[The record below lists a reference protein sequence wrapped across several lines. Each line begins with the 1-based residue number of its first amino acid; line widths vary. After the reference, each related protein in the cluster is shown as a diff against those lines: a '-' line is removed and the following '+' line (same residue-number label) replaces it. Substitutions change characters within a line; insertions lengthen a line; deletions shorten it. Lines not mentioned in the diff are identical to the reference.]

1 MDHSSLQAQA
11 RRFVQQHRQEIIDD
25 IARLVAIKS
34 VCGEAA
40 AGAPFGPGPRSALT
54 AAMEMASE
62 MGLQCEDHE
71 VLARAFVPGSGD
83 KTVGIVAHLD
93 VVPEGSGW
101 NSDPYT
107 LTEKD
112 GWLIGRGVVDDKG
125 PAVLALWAARFFALA
140 PERPRHG
147 IEVLLG
153 TDEECG
159 MRDLKQYLAAHRA
172 PDFAFTPD
180 GAFPVCNGEKGGFS
194 GEFVSPPL
202 DGVLLDFS
210 GGFAHNVVPDR
221 AEALVRLDAS
231 GLPAAEGITVTA
243 CPEGA
248 RIEAAGIAAHAST
261 PEGSRSAIGMIASYL
276 LGLAPVTG
284 AERAALELVRDLAV
298 SHDGEKLGI
307 ASQDGIFT
315 PLTIIGGQI
324 WMREGVLTQNLDC
337 RYPTS
342 ITGEEIAAQLEKRA
356 QEAGMRLEGARF
368 DPPFYIAPDSPAILA
383 LRDTYRTL
391 TGKDDAP
398 FTMGGGTYARRMPNA
413 VSFGI
418 EDETMSYPPFAGPIH
433 AANEGFPSDKL
444 MEALVLFICA
454 LGRLMEVDL

>member
-1 MDHSSLQAQA
+1 MEYSSLQAQA
-11 RRFVQQHRQEIIDD
+11 RRFVQQHQEEIIAD

-34 VCGEAA
+34 VGGEAA
-40 AGAPFGPGPRSALT
+40 PGAPFGPGPRSALT
-54 AAMEMASE
+54 AALEIAAG
-62 MGLQCEDHE
+62 MGLQCEDFE
-71 VLARAFVPGSGD
+71 VLGRASVPGSGD

-93 VVPEGSGW
+93 VVPEGGGW

-107 LTEKD
+107 LTQTD

-125 PAVLALWAARFFALA
+125 PAVLALWAARFFALQ

-180 GAFPVCNGEKGGFS
+180 GAFPVCNGEKGGFA
-194 GEFVSPPL
+194 GEFVSAPL
-202 DGVLLDFS
+202 GGVLLDFG
-210 GGFAHNVVPDR
+210 GGFAHNVVPDH
-221 AEALVRLDAS
+221 AEALVRLAPS
-231 GLPAAEGITVTA
+231 ELPAAEGISVTA

-248 RIEAAGIAAHAST
+248 RIEAVGVAAHAST
-261 PEGSRSAIGMIASYL
+261 PEGSRSAIGMIAAYL
-276 LGLAPVTG
+276 LGLSAVAG

-324 WMREGVLTQNLDC
+324 WMKDGVLSQNLDC

-342 ITGEEIAAQLEKRA
+342 ITGEEIAARLAERA
-356 QEAGMRLEGARF
+356 KTAGMRLEKVSF
-368 DPPFYIAPDSPAILA
+368 NPPFYIEPDSPAILA
-383 LRDTYRTL
+383 LRGTYREL

-398 FTMGGGTYARRMPNA
+398 FTMGGGTYARCMPNA

-418 EDETMSYPPFAGPIH
+418 EDETMEYPPFAGPIH
-433 AANEGFPSDKL
+433 AANEGFPVDKL
-444 MEALVLFICA
+444 IEALVLFICA
-454 LGRLMEVDL
+454 LGRLMETDL